1 MEVFDWRDGE
11 IEFTRWAVLFP
22 GGSQDL
28 GGIKI
33 MVSKWA
39 HVRFPGFSV
48 QRVLWVKDRSEFL
61 IAKDA
66 NDRLFGLKVVDLGS
80 EERIQRFLA
89 VRHRLR
95 DLTSCPGFTPLLDF
109 GVAEAHLG
117 WQAMA
122 LADDERSIP
131 EAARSD
137 EYQPLTLTSWITTR
151 GPVSTD
157 LLLQWGATM
166 ADAIGLLHAEGW
178 VHRDIKPSN
187 ILFIQGQPC
196 LADYELV
203 GAPGWEEDLTGTE
216 GFKPLEGTNHFRG
229 DLFALGKTLYMAWT
243 GGDRLEFPGAA
254 WLQISHPNRD
264 PAARRLRD
272 AIEGACRTHPN
283 RELTTMEEFK
293 NVLLGRER
301 PTRTHRRRWIV
312 TSLGL
317 AAVGVASFTLSR
329 LASRE
334 RQPLAVWRRYGPSKP
349 DLLDWN
355 GGAESVDWQKRT
367 LWSLKAE
374 RLYYSLRSLNLDTLE
389 IRSWNLDQAPTLGS
403 RTFVRPDTGELLAVE
418 GSLGALLRIH
428 PTEGRLVKI
437 SPSGNDEL
445 HFSRAFY
452 WNSITGRLGAFGGYG
467 YFRARNDRHELDVQQ
482 GRWIRI
488 ESKESAPQP
497 WPRLDCLPMVPDP
510 AGNRVFLCG
519 GAGNPSGIQAE
530 QVPYLRRFDGHFY
543 CLDDVW
549 ELDLRS
555 GAWKQLLPY
564 GHFEPNQ
571 MVLAA
576 YHPAL
581 NGLIFMSNDPGHITP
596 PSTWV
601 LRPGIDIRP
610 VQIPSKGESP
620 GPGRMYAWGIDPMDQ
635 ELFVASRSGFFRM
648 QLEIGVG

>member
-1 MEVFDWRDGE
+1 MFPEWLQDLDG
-11 IEFTRWAVLFP
+11 IKLMFSKSAHLQFP
-22 GGSQDL
+22 GCS
-28 GGIKI
+28 I
-33 MVSKWA
+33 
-39 HVRFPGFSV
+39 R
-48 QRVLWVKDRSEFL
+48 RVLWAKDRSEFL
-61 IAKDA
+61 IVRDSR
-66 NDRLFGLKVVDLGS
+66 DRLLGLKIVDLGS
-80 EERIQRFLA
+80 EERVQRFLA
-89 VRHRLR
+89 VRRRLR
-95 DLTSCPGFTPLLDF
+95 DLSSNVGFTPLLDF
-109 GVAEAHLG
+109 GVTEARLG
-117 WQAMA
+117 WQTMA

-131 EAARSD
+131 EAAWSD
-137 EYQPLTLTSWITTR
+137 DYQPLTLASWITTR

-157 LLLQWGATM
+157 LLLHWGANL

-187 ILFIQGQPC
+187 ILIIQGQPC

-243 GGDRLEFPGAA
+243 GVDRLEFPGAA
-254 WLQISHPNRD
+254 WLQNSHLNRD
-264 PAARRLRD
+264 PAAHRLGE
-272 AIEGACRTHPN
+272 AIEGACGAHPN

-301 PTRTHRRRWIV
+301 PIRTHRRRWIV

-349 DLLDWN
+349 EFLDWN

-389 IRSWNLDQAPTLGS
+389 IRSWNLDQAPGVGS
-403 RTFVRPDTGELLAVE
+403 QTFVAPDTGELLAVE
-418 GSLGALLRIH
+418 ASLGALLRIH

-437 SPSGNDEL
+437 GPSGNDEL

-452 WNSITGRLGAFGGYG
+452 WNPVTGRLGAFGGYG
-467 YFRARNDRHELDVQQ
+467 HYRARNDRHEFDAQQ
-482 GRWIRI
+482 ERWIRI
-488 ESKESAPQP
+488 ESKEPAPQP
-497 WPRLDCLPMVPDP
+497 WPRLACLPMVPAP
-510 AGNRVFLCG
+510 SGNRVFLCG
-519 GAGNPSGIQAE
+519 GSGNPSGNQAE

-543 CLDDVW
+543 YLDDVW

-564 GHFEPNQ
+564 GHFEPSQ
-571 MVLAA
+571 MALAA
-576 YHPAL
+576 YHPVL
-581 NGLIFMSNDPGHITP
+581 NGLIFMSHDPGRIGP
-596 PSTWV
+596 PSTWMM
-601 LRPGIDIRP
+601 RPSIDARP
-610 VQIPSKGESP
+610 IQIPSKGESP
-620 GPGRMYAWGIDPMDQ
+620 GPGHIFAWGIDPLNQ
-635 ELFVASRSGFFRM
+635 ELFVASSSGFFRM
-648 QLEIGVG
+648 QLEVGTG